1 MAELC
6 GTRCDAVCTGSKR
19 NCSPCSELNR
29 RPYGIFVDLAD
40 LPRGVRD
47 PPSVPDFRSRF
58 GAPYPLGCRS
68 FGPRCLST
76 LAADGLRPARSD
88 RVDHGRGIDRVR
100 LSARVASRRIFR
112 PPASDRPAWDDASDG
127 ADQSAGLDAALE
139 KDQKNHD
146 GFEHSST

>member
-6 GTRCDAVCTGSKR
+6 GMRCRLQGSKR

-29 RPYGIFVDLAD
+29 RPYKVFVDLAD

-58 GAPYPLGCRS
+58 GAPYPGADVARS
-68 FGPRCLST
+68 DLECLST
-76 LAADGLRPARSD
+76 LATDGLRPARSD

-112 PPASDRPAWDDASDG
+112 PPAWDRPAWDDASDG
-127 ADQSAGLDAALE
+127 ADQSADLDAALE